1 MCLRLAAL
9 LMSGASTYGH
19 NDPMS
24 SDSLAN
30 DPMSSGTPASAIQTA
45 FVGAGAMGEAIL
57 AGLLRAGRPAE
68 SVLVVE
74 KRPERAAELAEAHG
88 VRVVDELAAVGEAV
102 TVLLAV
108 KPQDVPAVLAELH
121 PSLRPGQ
128 MVVSI
133 AAGVS
138 VARLES
144 LVPDG
149 VAVVRVMPNT
159 PSLVAA
165 GVSALTPGAGCT
177 AEQVAEAETLMGA
190 CGDVV
195 VVPEHQMDA
204 VTGLS
209 GSGPAYVFLVVD
221 ALVEAGV
228 HQGLPRETARRLAV
242 QTVLGSAQLLKETGM
257 HPAVAREQVT
267 SPGGTTAAAL
277 RELDERGVRAAIL
290 AAVAA
295 SAGRS
300 ADLAAGA

>member
-1 MCLRLAAL
+1 MT
-9 LMSGASTYGH
+9 LMIAPVATGMADGH

-24 SDSLAN
+24 SDL
-30 DPMSSGTPASAIQTA
+30 MSSGPFALTA

-57 AGLLRAGRPAE
+57 AGLLRAGRPTE
-68 SVLVVE
+68 SLLVVE
-74 KRPERAAELAEAHG
+74 KRAGRAEELVAAHG
-88 VRVVDELAAVGEAV
+88 VRVVDGLAAVADAA

-108 KPQDVPAVLAELH
+108 KPQDLPSVVAAMRPA
-121 PSLRPGQ
+121 LRPGQ

-133 AAGVS
+133 AAGVTL
-138 VARLES
+138 AQLAEM
-144 LVPDG
+144 VPEG

-159 PSLVAA
+159 PALVSA
-165 GVSALTPGAGCT
+165 GMSALTPGEGCT
-177 AEQVAEAETLMGA
+177 AEQVAEAEALMAA
-190 CGDVV
+190 CGEVV
-195 VVPEHQMDA
+195 VVGEHQMDA

-228 HQGLPRETARRLAV
+228 HQGLARDVARELAI
-242 QTVLGSAQLLKETGM
+242 QTVLGSAQMLKETGL

-277 RELDERGVRAAIL
+277 RELDERGVRAALL

-300 ADLAAGA
+300 AEMAAGA